1 MCSRSVIAPSADIC
15 ARPTLS
21 IASHG
26 IGTLSSLAAALRSAA
41 HNATTSPAIDGI
53 ARRKGLIRTI
63 NYIDIEA
70 LKPTHD

>member
-1 MCSRSVIAPSADIC
+1 L

-26 IGTLSSLAAALRSAA
+26 IGTLSSAAALSRPAA
-41 HNATTSPAIDGI
+41 KNTNADPTIAGI
-53 ARRKGLIRTI
+53 ARRQGKIQGKTLSKTRSMIRIFTFI
-63 NYIDIEA
+63 EIDA